1 MTVRI
6 VEFSGDHPELVEGLC
21 LHPDDPPR
29 MLRVMTPYMEQRKA
43 WLRRMVDRGL
53 RVAIALGEDGEKR
66 GLLEY
71 VPIEWAAEPV
81 NGEGSLFINCLWV
94 LPRYW
99 KTGVARALMEHVI
112 ARARDALDPLPSP
125 PSPPSPPSSSS
136 PPSSPLPASP
146 SPPSSSPSPS
156 PWPSQPP
163 CGGVTL
169 LGYERDKWF
178 GYFPYMPVAFF
189 KRWGFSEVDRDG
201 SRVLLH
207 LDLGGACRP
216 SAPPDPGVGRPS
228 VRPDLGGARRPSLI
242 RPRTRRVVP
251 GTPHVVEVLHSSQC
265 PWSGWMIDGAVRAL
279 GQFDVEVRLVNTD
292 ERAVVQEYG
301 LTRGVCVDGQPL
313 IKRLA
318 SGREVARA
326 VERYLGAPHDKDFPS
341 RLR

>member
-6 VEFSGDHPELVEGLC
+6 VEFSGDSPELVEGLC

-43 WLRRMVDRGL
+43 WLQRMVDRGL
-53 RVAIALGEDGEKR
+53 RVAIALGEEGEKQ
-66 GLLEY
+66 GLMEY

-81 NGEGSLFINCLWV
+81 NGEGCLFINCLWV

-112 ARARDALDPLPSP
+112 ARARDTLDP
-125 PSPPSPPSSSS
+125 PPSPPSSSL
-136 PPSSPLPASP
+136 PL
-146 SPPSSSPSPS
+146 PSSSPSSSPQSSPS
-156 PWPSQPP
+156 PSAPSSPHP
-163 CGGVTL
+163 YGGITL

-178 GYFPYMPVAFF
+178 GYFPYMPARFF

-207 LDLGGACRP
+207 LDLGGT
-216 SAPPDPGVGRPS
+216 GRPS
-228 VRPDLGGARRPSLI
+228 VRPDPGIGGPSVRPDPGGARRPSLI

-251 GTPHVVEVLHSSQC
+251 ATRHVVEVLHSSQC

-326 VERYLGAPHDKDFPS
+326 VERYLGAPHDKGFPS